1 VRAACRR
8 LPRHQRGGRSHV
20 MNETA
25 ETAVIF
31 VVILYEKN
39 GDFLMIN
46 D

>member
-1 VRAACRR
+1 
-8 LPRHQRGGRSHV
+8 